1 MKRLALFIVFP
12 LIFGFGNDKARLCE
26 DLKFAINKSKNDY
39 QQKISFAKQSKEFAN
54 DKITK
59 IFAIE
64 TKWEDLFDSPYEIE
78 SLCNEYFL
86 IKEFDIDLSSECYL
100 FETILKSGNYSDGD
114 FDFMPEERRQ
124 NAQAIKEEFK
134 AKYDPINEQAKEDY
148 LSEQKEMQKI
158 YRRKKCNKVTYSF

>member
-1 MKRLALFIVFP
+1 MKHLALFIVFP

-39 QQKISFAKQSKEFAN
+39 QQKISFATQRKEFAN
-54 DKITK
+54 DKVNK
-59 IFAIE
+59 IYAIE

-86 IKEFDIDLSSECYL
+86 IKEFDFDLSSECYS
-100 FETILKSGNYSDGD
+100 FETILKSGNYSDED

-124 NAQAIKEEFK
+124 NAQALKEEFK
-134 AKYDPINEQAKEDY
+134 AKYDQINKQAKEDY

-158 YRRKKCNKVTYSF
+158 YRKKKCD

>member
-1 MKRLALFIVFP
+1 MKHLALFIVFP

-39 QQKISFAKQSKEFAN
+39 QQKISFAKQRKEFAN
-54 DKITK
+54 DKVNK
-59 IFAIE
+59 IYAIE

-86 IKEFDIDLSSECYL
+86 IKEFDVDLSSECYS
-100 FETILKSGNYSDGD
+100 FETILKSGNYSDED

-124 NAQAIKEEFK
+124 NAQALIEEFK
-134 AKYDPINEQAKEDY
+134 AKYDQINKQAKEDY
-148 LSEQKEMQKI
+148 LSEQKEMKKI
-158 YRRKKCNKVTYSF
+158 YRKKKCD

>member
-39 QQKISFAKQSKEFAN
+39 QQKISFVKQSKEFAN
-54 DKITK
+54 DKISK
-59 IFAIE
+59 IYAIE
-64 TKWEDLFDSPYEIE
+64 TKWEDLFDSPYKIE

-100 FETILKSGNYSDGD
+100 FETILKTILKTGNYSDED
-114 FDFMPEERRQ
+114 FDFMTEERRQ
-124 NAQAIKEEFK
+124 NAQALIEEFK
-134 AKYDPINEQAKEDY
+134 AKYDLINKQAKEDY
-148 LSEQKEMQKI
+148 LSEQKEMKKI
-158 YRRKKCNKVTYSF
+158 YRRKKCD

>member
-59 IFAIE
+59 IYAIE

-100 FETILKSGNYSDGD
+100 FETILKSGNYSDED
-114 FDFMPEERRQ
+114 FDFMPKERRQ
-124 NAQAIKEEFK
+124 NAQVLIEEFK
-134 AKYDPINEQAKEDY
+134 AKYDQINKQAKEDY

-158 YRRKKCNKVTYSF
+158 YRKKKCD

>member
-59 IFAIE
+59 IYAIE

-86 IKEFDIDLSSECYL
+86 IKEFDIDLSNECYL
-100 FETILKSGNYSDGD
+100 FETILKVEIIVMRFWFYAQR
-114 FDFMPEERRQ
+114 RRQ
-124 NAQAIKEEFK
+124 NAQALIEEFK
-134 AKYDPINEQAKEDY
+134 AKYDQINKQAKEDY

-158 YRRKKCNKVTYSF
+158 YRKKKCD

>member
-1 MKRLALFIVFP
+1 MKHLALFIVFP

-39 QQKISFAKQSKEFAN
+39 QQKISFAKQRKEFAN
-54 DKITK
+54 DKVNK
-59 IFAIE
+59 IYAIE

-86 IKEFDIDLSSECYL
+86 IKEFDFDLSSECYL
-100 FETILKSGNYSDGD
+100 FETILKSGNYSDED
-114 FDFMPEERRQ
+114 FDFMPKERRQ
-124 NAQAIKEEFK
+124 NAQALIEEFK
-134 AKYDPINEQAKEDY
+134 AKYDQINKQAKEDY

-158 YRRKKCNKVTYSF
+158 YRKKKCD

>member
-59 IFAIE
+59 IYAIE

-100 FETILKSGNYSDGD
+100 FETILKTILKTGNYSDED
-114 FDFMPEERRQ
+114 FDFMTEERRQ
-124 NAQAIKEEFK
+124 NAQALIEEFK
-134 AKYDPINEQAKEDY
+134 AKYDQINKQAIEDY

-158 YRRKKCNKVTYSF
+158 YRKKKCD

>member
-39 QQKISFAKQSKEFAN
+39 QQKISFATQRKEFAN
-54 DKITK
+54 DKVNK
-59 IFAIE
+59 IYAKE

-86 IKEFDIDLSSECYL
+86 IKEFDFDLSSECYL
-100 FETILKSGNYSDGD
+100 FETILKSRNYSYDD
-114 FDFMPEERRQ
+114 FDFMAEERRQ
-124 NAQAIKEEFK
+124 NAQDLKEEFK
-134 AKYDPINEQAKEDY
+134 AKYDQINKQAKEDY

-158 YRRKKCNKVTYSF
+158 YRKKKCD